1 MRKLLALLLV
11 CLLVIGSVV
20 MVGCGASNESKESEP
35 QESKTEEQPAV
46 EEEKPYRVA
55 MVMTGPINDAGWN
68 ASAHDGLMKA
78 QKELGVEVAFTENV
92 AAPDWETA
100 IRDYGDQGY
109 DLIICHG
116 FQLTDATKNMAPDY
130 PDQMFMVVN
139 GSAVQEPNMGAFRFD
154 SAQTG
159 FVAGT
164 LAGLLTKSNVV
175 GIMVGDKAPNF
186 QASMDGFVAAA
197 EYVNPNVKVLTAY
210 TDTTSD
216 IQKGKEI
223 GVAMVEQ
230 GADIIA
236 CNANQVG
243 LGCIEAAKEK
253 GIHAIGFIS
262 DQNSVAPETIY
273 ASAIQDV
280 SKLVQNIIKVGLEG
294 GLKAEVRLNGVN
306 EGVIGPSPWHEQEGE
321 IPQEVK
327 DKLAEV
333 LEGLADGSLREQG
346 ILPKPLY

>member
-116 FQLTDATKNMAPDY
+116 FQLTDATKNVAPDY
-130 PDQMFMVVN
+130 PDQMFLRFSHS
-139 GSAVQEPNMGAFRFD
+139 GCVQ
-154 SAQTG
+154 
-159 FVAGT
+159 
-164 LAGLLTKSNVV
+164 
-175 GIMVGDKAPNF
+175 
-186 QASMDGFVAAA
+186 
-197 EYVNPNVKVLTAY
+197 
-210 TDTTSD
+210 
-216 IQKGKEI
+216 
-223 GVAMVEQ
+223 
-230 GADIIA
+230 
-236 CNANQVG
+236 
-243 LGCIEAAKEK
+243 
-253 GIHAIGFIS
+253 IS
-262 DQNSVAPETIY
+262 
-273 ASAIQDV
+273 
-280 SKLVQNIIKVGLEG
+280 SKYN
-294 GLKAEVRLNGVN
+294 
-306 EGVIGPSPWHEQEGE
+306 
-321 IPQEVK
+321 
-327 DKLAEV
+327 
-333 LEGLADGSLREQG
+333 
-346 ILPKPLY
+346 